1 MNEIT
6 QIMEEVLGEIVP
18 TQQELKQIEKI
29 VNLLKNLLVKRAKE
43 LKIEFTSI
51 EPQGSTGIK
60 QTQLRDDFD
69 IDLFIGLDFENYNDD
84 FSSLSKTKFKEK
96 IKKDFLHLCNNWIIK
111 SLTPREFRNPRLLYA
126 EHPYV
131 TAHYEKDDL
140 NIELDIV
147 LYFELDLNFIRE
159 NGPITAV
166 DRTPWHGRFIKNE
179 LSEEQKNQV
188 RLLKQFFKACHSYG
202 DKSAVGRVG
211 FIGYSAELLIYYLN
225 DIYNVLQK
233 FDQLDKLALDFFD
246 REKKY
251 LKKITHFQNDYLLII
266 DPIDK
271 NRNVASAI
279 SGKAYKY
286 CQYKINQFLNNPLKS
301 FFEIKEIPLFNPQKN
316 QEINKK
322 LFVIECESTGEE
334 VHYTEKRDK
343 LYSLGEN
350 IKSHGEKELTRELRF
365 GNIQYEAYFESEKG
379 EFNLALFC
387 SNPILSPTYIRQGPP
402 LRAKKHVKR
411 FKEKNPSYFIK
422 DNYCWVEEKRE
433 FSNFLKFIE
442 DFVSDKIPKSL
453 KVINISNSTEA
464 QKSSAKK
471 TLYVLQNWI
480 MPFFE

>member
-1 MNEIT
+1 MIEIS
-6 QIMEEVLGEIVP
+6 QIMEEILEEIVP

-29 VNLLKNLLVKRAKE
+29 VNLLENLLVERAKE
-43 LKIEFTSI
+43 LNIEFTSI

-69 IDLFIGLDFENYNDD
+69 IDLFIGLDFENYLDD
-84 FSSLSKTKFKEK
+84 FNSLSKTKFKEK
-96 IKKDFLHLCNNWIIK
+96 IKKDFLHLCKNWIIK

-131 TAHYEKDDL
+131 TADYVKDEL
-140 NIELDIV
+140 KIELDIV

-166 DRTPWHGRFIKNE
+166 DRTPWHGRFIKNK
-179 LSEEQKNQV
+179 LTEEQKNQV

-211 FIGYSAELLIYYLN
+211 FIGYSAELLIYYLK
-225 DIYNVLQK
+225 DIYNVLEK
-233 FDQLDKLALDFFD
+233 FDRLDELALDYFD
-246 REKKY
+246 RDKNY
-251 LKKITHFQNDYLLII
+251 LKKITHFQNAFLRII
-266 DPIDK
+266 DPINK

-286 CQYKINQFLNNPLKS
+286 CNYKIKQFLNNPSKS
-301 FFEIKEIPLFNPQKN
+301 FFQIKEIPIFDTQNN
-316 QEINKK
+316 QDINKK
-322 LFVIECESTGEE
+322 LLVIECESIDEE

-343 LYSLGEN
+343 LYSLGEA
-350 IKSHGEKELTRELRF
+350 IKTHGEKEFTRETRF
-365 GNIQYEAYFESEKG
+365 GDILYEVYFESEKG

-387 SNPILSPTYIRQGPP
+387 SNPNLSPTYVRQGPP
-402 LRAKKHVKR
+402 LTAKKHVKR
-411 FKEKNPSYFIK
+411 FKEKNPGYFTK

-433 FSNFLKFIE
+433 FSNFLKFLE
-442 DFVSDKIPKSL
+442 DFISDKIPKSL
-453 KVINISNSTEA
+453 KVINISNSKEVKKT
-464 QKSSAKK
+464 SAKK